1 MNPPSWKV
9 WGAIIGIAIVT
20 FVIRFSFIYLLGRI
34 ERVPPRIELALGF
47 VPAAVLAALA
57 VPGFIIFEPTVV
69 GTLTNPKLLAGIVA
83 TGVAWKTEDVTATVV
98 TGMAVLWLFQYTPI

>member
-9 WGAIIGIAIVT
+9 WGAIVGIAVVT
-20 FVIRFSFIYLLGRI
+20 FAIRFSFIYLLGRI

-57 VPGFIIFEPTVV
+57 VPGFITVEPTVV
-69 GTLTNPKLLAGIVA
+69 GTLTSPKLIAGIVA
-83 TGVAWKTEDVTATVV
+83 AGVAWKTEDVTATVV
-98 TGMAVLWLFQYTPI
+98 TGMAVLWLFQYAPI